1 MSTVKACEVAHITFQ
16 INTKDK
22 TFSLV
27 PGEAVHSKDRKPL
40 FSGVITPEMPGQL
53 EQLALR
59 LRLLLAYE
67 GEQSQ

>member
-1 MSTVKACEVAHITFQ
+1 MSTLKACEVAHITFQ

-27 PGEAVHSKDRKPL
+27 PGSAVHSKDRKPL

-67 GEQSQ
+67 GEKSQ

>member
-1 MSTVKACEVAHITFQ
+1 MSTLKACEVAHITFQ
-16 INTKDK
+16 INTKEK

>member
-1 MSTVKACEVAHITFQ
+1 MSTFKACEVAHITFQ

-27 PGEAVHSKDRKPL
+27 PGSAVHSKDRKPL

-67 GEQSQ
+67 GEKSQ

>member
-1 MSTVKACEVAHITFQ
+1 MSTLKACEVAHITFQ
-16 INTKDK
+16 INTKEK

-40 FSGVITPEMPGQL
+40 FSGVITPEMPGQI

-59 LRLLLAYE
+59 LRLLLAFE
-67 GEQSQ
+67 GEQSK

>member
-1 MSTVKACEVAHITFQ
+1 MSTFKACEVAHITFQ
-16 INTKDK
+16 INTKEK

>member
-1 MSTVKACEVAHITFQ
+1 MSTLKACEVAHITFQ
-16 INTKDK
+16 INTKEK

-59 LRLLLAYE
+59 LRLLLAFE
-67 GEQSQ
+67 GEKSQ